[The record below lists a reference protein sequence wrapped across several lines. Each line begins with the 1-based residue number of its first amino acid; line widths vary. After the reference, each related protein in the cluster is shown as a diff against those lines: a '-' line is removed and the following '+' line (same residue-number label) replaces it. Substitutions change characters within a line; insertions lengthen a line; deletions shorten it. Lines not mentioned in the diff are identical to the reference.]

1 MCSGIEFDDQL
12 HLWQDPAVQ
21 LPVLRRDGSVQ
32 WLPWGGRHGIET
44 RFFQGPCARLESLRA
59 GKWQR
64 FSPRPVKIPL
74 TRYMERDA
82 RGRPYWVKVR
92 PGQYLQGV
100 LATQAGEQ
108 RVYVVTTESPAAF
121 RHVQERWPRVIPDG
135 STDLSADPA

>member
-1 MCSGIEFDDQL
+1 M
-12 HLWQDPAVQ
+12 Q

-44 RFFQGPCARLESLRA
+44 LFFQGPCARLESLRA
-59 GKWQR
+59 GKWKR

-82 RGRPYWVKVR
+82 KGKPYWVKVE

-100 LATQAGEQ
+100 VATWGEAQ
-108 RVYVVTTESPAAF
+108 RVYVVTIESPEAY
-121 RHVQERWPRVIPDG
+121 RHVQDRWARVIPDSG
-135 STDLSADPA
+135 TE